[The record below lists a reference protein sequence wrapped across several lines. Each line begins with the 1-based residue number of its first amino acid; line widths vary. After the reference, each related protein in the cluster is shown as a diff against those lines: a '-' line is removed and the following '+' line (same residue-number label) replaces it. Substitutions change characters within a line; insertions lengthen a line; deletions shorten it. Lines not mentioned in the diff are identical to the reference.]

1 MIIFLKIASIN
12 ENTLVNT
19 FLFDKSIRFGF
30 KLLVRFFKI
39 LRHQIFIELILFY
52 KIRLLKGFLFILI

>member
-1 MIIFLKIASIN
+1 MIIFLKIAPIN

-19 FLFDKSIRFGF
+19 FLFDKSICFGF

-52 KIRLLKGFLFILI
+52 KIRLVKGFLFILI